1 MGLLGRMF
9 FVVVVHRWKRA
20 KYEEEEEGKQPVRRE
35 GMFPGQPPPSH
46 LTVYSEP
53 LPWNE
58 QVSFFLEVP
67 LTAVVFKAEEIE
79 WW

>member
-1 MGLLGRMF
+1 
-9 FVVVVHRWKRA
+9 
-20 KYEEEEEGKQPVRRE
+20 
-35 GMFPGQPPPSH
+35 MFPGQPPPLH